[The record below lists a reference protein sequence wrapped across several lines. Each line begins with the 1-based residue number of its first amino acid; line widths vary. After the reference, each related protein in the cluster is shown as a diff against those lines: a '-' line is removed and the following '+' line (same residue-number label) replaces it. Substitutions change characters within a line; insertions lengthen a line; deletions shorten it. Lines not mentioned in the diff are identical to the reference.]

1 MVLVQSFAYVNDEE
15 MLDTMPSFNAKSAV
29 VENEQ
34 GREEDEDDDD
44 DSDDS
49 DDDDSD
55 DDDEEEEEEEEES
68 EGSEEEEAVDRPQE
82 PNLKF
87 ESRFESGN
95 LRRALK
101 VGARRPS
108 RKTDDIAAPTA
119 I

>member
-1 MVLVQSFAYVNDEE
+1 MQSFAYVNDEE